1 MSSQR
6 DYETTSN
13 QLKTTDDR
21 FDRRTSSSPGTPSH
35 SPPPSREGPSKTDT
49 SPANSDDSSLWDLSE
64 LSFVYERNS
73 RGEIVRVSKGS
84 SKSSTPPTP
93 SGSPPKVPSPTPA
106 PTHTRPAPLARSE
119 SLPQESLYAPRQF
132 QRVAS
137 GPIATPVG
145 MARGFSALATTT
157 TGTGR
162 KLGGPRRVKLEDLP
176 EGDALPK
183 PNMQTG
189 MTMDEKENLRA
200 ARIIRPARS
209 VVGIDRISEAHE
221 EHEPPALPM
230 PTLPVHHPIRPRRSA
245 SLSDAPPPIDPVM
258 ERPLGH
264 IRAGTSLGARRVTL
278 EEKIR
283 QEREIALEEG
293 VLQGT
298 LVVKQ
303 RKPPRLR
310 RQQQRQDEDMY
321 QHPRLHRKPP
331 SHRMRTCVTS
341 GEILILRS
349 PTLVEAPVAN
359 QGQWATAPEEQHK
372 QLQREQ
378 SHPQAQTQPQP
389 QQAPPP
395 TKASQAATTFAAAN
409 GRTLWHTDEERR
421 IQVNKKQY
429 ARLDMIGKGGSS
441 RVFRVMNQANE
452 IYAIKRV
459 ALDKVDAETM
469 AGYMNEIGLLKRL
482 DGNARIIRL
491 FDSEVKQQTQ
501 GSKGYLLL
509 VMECGEI
516 DLAKLLQEQQKEPM
530 DPVWI
535 AYYWKQMLQAVHV
548 IHEEKIVHS
557 DLKPANFVLVRG
569 QLKLI
574 DFGIANAIANDTTNI
589 QRDHQIGTVNYM
601 SPEAI
606 ELPDGMRRLKV
617 GRPSDVWS
625 LGCILYQMVY
635 GQPPFQALSVYQKMK
650 AIPDEDHVIEFP
662 EYAVP
667 VAPRRKDTPPT
678 GSPPQRMEH
687 LKVRVPQSIINTM
700 KSCLVRNPK
709 ARATIPELLQQ
720 NWLEPEIPSGPA
732 SVPESPRQ
740 PAPELCL
747 RPDET
752 IINPHYMLQLL
763 QYGMTLGRNNPH
775 MDFAELEEQAKRL
788 VGELQAV
795 NGGPR

>member
-1 MSSQR
+1 MASLLSG
-6 DYETTSN
+6 TSYPGATAFPT
-13 QLKTTDDR
+13 LGADDR

-209 VVGIDRISEAHE
+209 VVGKSLGIDRISEAHE
-221 EHEPPALPM
+221 EDEPPALPM

-293 VLQGT
+293 YARREAEEAAAAAAAAAAAGRGYVPAPSPPPQAPLPPHAH
-298 LVVKQ
+298 LRHQ
-303 RKPPRLR
+303 RRDSDTVRGGSGSPTAV
-310 RQQQRQDEDMY
+310 DMS
-321 QHPRLHRKPP
+321 RFR
-331 SHRMRTCVTS
+331 
-341 GEILILRS
+341 RS

-409 GRTLWHTDEERR
+409 GRTLW
-421 IQVNKKQY
+421 V
-429 ARLDMIGKGGSS
+429 
-441 RVFRVMNQANE
+441 
-452 IYAIKRV
+452 
-459 ALDKVDAETM
+459 
-469 AGYMNEIGLLKRL
+469 
-482 DGNARIIRL
+482 
-491 FDSEVKQQTQ
+491 
-501 GSKGYLLL
+501 
-509 VMECGEI
+509 C
-516 DLAKLLQEQQKEPM
+516 
-530 DPVWI
+530 
-535 AYYWKQMLQAVHV
+535 
-548 IHEEKIVHS
+548 
-557 DLKPANFVLVRG
+557 
-569 QLKLI
+569 
-574 DFGIANAIANDTTNI
+574 
-589 QRDHQIGTVNYM
+589 
-601 SPEAI
+601 
-606 ELPDGMRRLKV
+606 
-617 GRPSDVWS
+617 
-625 LGCILYQMVY
+625 
-635 GQPPFQALSVYQKMK
+635 
-650 AIPDEDHVIEFP
+650 
-662 EYAVP
+662 
-667 VAPRRKDTPPT
+667 
-678 GSPPQRMEH
+678 
-687 LKVRVPQSIINTM
+687 
-700 KSCLVRNPK
+700 
-709 ARATIPELLQQ
+709 
-720 NWLEPEIPSGPA
+720 
-732 SVPESPRQ
+732 
-740 PAPELCL
+740 
-747 RPDET
+747 
-752 IINPHYMLQLL
+752 
-763 QYGMTLGRNNPH
+763 
-775 MDFAELEEQAKRL
+775 
-788 VGELQAV
+788 
-795 NGGPR
+795 